1 MMLLTV
7 QNLQEIKE
15 WIGSLVGR
23 EAIVEVNKG
32 RKKTIV
38 RKGVIEA
45 IYPFFFILRVDVDGT
60 AQRMAFNY
68 VDILTKTVELEIL

>member
-1 MMLLTV
+1 MLLTV

-32 RKKTIV
+32 RKKTVV
-38 RKGVIEA
+38 RKGVIEG
-45 IYPFFFILRVDVDGT
+45 IYPFFFVLRVDVDGT